1 MTGAELLKEEGRRN
15 GSSGR
20 RLLERVVLP
29 LVVLVI
35 LWLLND
41 RGLWLLGMVVG
52 LFWGILLRS
61 RTGYLIVFLTFFGS
75 WLAPLGW
82 LAVTGKPVLAASA
95 AIDAVAGIGASSMV
109 PLLLTG
115 VFGGLVGLSGALLG
129 RTLWAVIAVAFPKP
143 VGVEKHSPFT
153 QQSESTLDLGEQS

>member
-1 MTGAELLKEEGRRN
+1 MTDSQLPKKEGYPN

-20 RLLERVVLP
+20 HFMERVVLP

-41 RGLWLLGMVVG
+41 RGLWLLGIVVG

-61 RTGYLIVFLTFFGS
+61 RTGYLAVFLTFFGS

-82 LAVTGKPVLAASA
+82 LAATGKPVLAASA
-95 AIDAVAGIGASSMV
+95 AIDAVAGIGAGSTV

-129 RTLWAVIAVAFPKP
+129 RTLWAVIAVEFPKP
-143 VGVEKHSPFT
+143 AGVEEHSPFS
-153 QQSESTLDLGEQS
+153 QHSESTRDLGEQS